1 MITETH
7 IRNLQNPTKFV
18 KIAKNSRN
26 STITHK
32 SRLLKYK
39 INKSILN
46 QNKCQLTRNKQPPK
60 HSAARRT
67 PEIVPSATKSIQ
79 NGESSANHELSSDP
93 LLRKRVRRRRCSA
106 DRRLRRSIQ
115 TNPVLLLRQQTRPP
129 RSPAKRALSAHVTKT
144 HLSLR
149 NRDNHPRKTL
159 PHRTCL
165 LQRSLRRPEIPYA
178 DDGTVLFRKKKRRL
192 PHRIPHD

>member
-60 HSAARRT
+60 HTAARRT
-67 PEIVPSATKSIQ
+67 PESVPSATKRIQ
-79 NGESSANHELSSDP
+79 NGQSSANHELSSDP

-106 DRRLRRSIQ
+106 DRRLRRSLQ
-115 TNPVLLLRQQTRPP
+115 TDLTSTFSPWNKNSSKPPKPGKTSPKNCTASRVPSSTELRKI
-129 RSPAKRALSAHVTKT
+129 RSSI
-144 HLSLR
+144 
-149 NRDNHPRKTL
+149 
-159 PHRTCL
+159 C
-165 LQRSLRRPEIPYA
+165 
-178 DDGTVLFRKKKRRL
+178 
-192 PHRIPHD
+192 

>member
-60 HSAARRT
+60 HTAARRT
-67 PEIVPSATKSIQ
+67 PESVPSATKRIQ
-79 NGESSANHELSSDP
+79 NGQSSANHELSSDP
-93 LLRKRVRRRRCSA
+93 LLRKRVRAEFMIS
-106 DRRLRRSIQ
+106 
-115 TNPVLLLRQQTRPP
+115 
-129 RSPAKRALSAHVTKT
+129 
-144 HLSLR
+144 
-149 NRDNHPRKTL
+149 
-159 PHRTCL
+159 
-165 LQRSLRRPEIPYA
+165 
-178 DDGTVLFRKKKRRL
+178 
-192 PHRIPHD
+192 

>member
-46 QNKCQLTRNKQPPK
+46 QNKCQLTRNKQPPIK
-60 HSAARRT
+60 ILY
-67 PEIVPSATKSIQ
+67 ED
-79 NGESSANHELSSDP
+79 LSQ
-93 LLRKRVRRRRCSA
+93 A
-106 DRRLRRSIQ
+106 
-115 TNPVLLLRQQTRPP
+115 
-129 RSPAKRALSAHVTKT
+129 
-144 HLSLR
+144 
-149 NRDNHPRKTL
+149 
-159 PHRTCL
+159 
-165 LQRSLRRPEIPYA
+165 
-178 DDGTVLFRKKKRRL
+178 
-192 PHRIPHD
+192 

>member
-46 QNKCQLTRNKQPPK
+46 QNKCQLTTQTHRGQANSRERPFRNKEDSK
-60 HSAARRT
+60 WT
-67 PEIVPSATKSIQ
+67 IVS
-79 NGESSANHELSSDP
+79 
-93 LLRKRVRRRRCSA
+93 
-106 DRRLRRSIQ
+106 
-115 TNPVLLLRQQTRPP
+115 
-129 RSPAKRALSAHVTKT
+129 
-144 HLSLR
+144 
-149 NRDNHPRKTL
+149 
-159 PHRTCL
+159 
-165 LQRSLRRPEIPYA
+165 
-178 DDGTVLFRKKKRRL
+178 
-192 PHRIPHD
+192 

>member
-60 HSAARRT
+60 HTAARRT
-67 PEIVPSATKSIQ
+67 PESVPSATKRIQ
-79 NGESSANHELSSDP
+79 NGQSSANHELSSDP

-129 RSPAKRALSAHVTKT
+129 RSPAKRALSSGIEQCHHQHMEFRVFGGSVEEGT
-144 HLSLR
+144 
-149 NRDNHPRKTL
+149 RDAVQFFGDVFPGFGGFDEFLFHGLK
-159 PHRTCL
+159 
-165 LQRSLRRPEIPYA
+165 
-178 DDGTVLFRKKKRRL
+178 VLV
-192 PHRIPHD
+192 